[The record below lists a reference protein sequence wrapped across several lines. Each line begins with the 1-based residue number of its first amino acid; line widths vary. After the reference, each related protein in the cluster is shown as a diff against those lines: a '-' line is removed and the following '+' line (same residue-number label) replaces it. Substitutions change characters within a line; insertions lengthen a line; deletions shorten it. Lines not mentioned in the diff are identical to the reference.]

1 MVVNKN
7 FMEGKVALVTG
18 STSGFGL
25 GIANQLAAKGCS
37 IILTGL
43 GSQELIDSIVNDFKS
58 KYTSRVDFVPVDLR
72 TTESVQGFCDKVTSL
87 YPNGVDILVN
97 NAGTIYNAPVEELP
111 LDKWNDVMTVSVTS
125 PFLLIKHF
133 LPGMKRKG
141 WGRIINMSSQMGVI
155 SLAGRSAYCA
165 SRSGLIGLSR
175 CVALEAAPYGITC
188 NAICPGFANAPM
200 SHGLIRDYAN
210 KNNLTFDEAMQ
221 VFVEKNNPTKKPVE
235 INEICGLV
243 EFLCSSSACNM
254 TGAPIL
260 VDAGFTS
267 Q

>member
-1 MVVNKN
+1 
-7 FMEGKVALVTG
+7 MEGKVALVTG

-72 TTESVQGFCDKVTSL
+72 MAESVQGFLFLCLKAAVKSR
-87 YPNGVDILVN
+87 
-97 NAGTIYNAPVEELP
+97 TIYNAPVEELP
-111 LDKWNDVMTVSVTS
+111 LDKWNDVMAVSVTS

-133 LPGMKRKG
+133 LPGMKKKG